1 VAAQP
6 REAFRLPADLDL
18 LRLEIDTLWTTDQRG
33 RLLKSRDQHK
43 RAAPHLVIAVSNDG
57 QTVAFGSEVADA
69 LVVELRAVVESAP
82 RLPPATP
89 PASLARCEQLL
100 TDTLGPVEVSSGPGY
115 VIPPPTAFESAA
127 VIVKSD
133 GEDTEN
139 LRDQVPEWQGWRG
152 EDWNLML
159 DGFYGPWAVA
169 TVDGQ
174 VIAYC
179 HCARLTDRGAE
190 AGVGTHPGFRGQ
202 GHAAA
207 ATAAWASLLADSG
220 RHLFYST
227 SADNLSSQRVAARLN
242 LRPIGWMWQLS
253 YPRWNV

>member
-1 VAAQP
+1 MTT
-6 REAFRLPADLDL
+6 DLDL
-18 LRLEIDTLWTTDQRG
+18 LQIEIETLWTTDDRG
-33 RLLKSRDQHK
+33 RLLKSRDSNA
-43 RAAPHLVIAVSNDG
+43 RAAPHLVIAVANDG
-57 QTVAFGSEVADA
+57 QTVAFGSDVSDA
-69 LVVELRAVVESAP
+69 LADELRAAFDSEPPAS
-82 RLPPATP
+82 PATP

-100 TDTLGPVEVSSGPGY
+100 ANALGPVELSSGPGY
-115 VIPPPTAFESAA
+115 VIPPSTAFASAA
-127 VIVKSD
+127 AIVKSD
-133 GEDTEN
+133 GGDPEN
-139 LRDQVPEWQGWRG
+139 LRDQVPEWQGWRR

-190 AGVGTHPGFRGQ
+190 AGVGTHPKFRRQ

-207 ATAAWASLLADSG
+207 ATAAWASLLAPSG

-253 YPRWNV
+253 APPWKV